1 MGVTWQGK
9 IVLVG
14 VLVFASYL
22 AWGSFAD
29 GREAQRLA
37 DLGPCG
43 VAHAYVGW
51 RVEFD
56 DALGGA
62 TSIEGAD
69 FDAFTRRS
77 GAFERAAGLV
87 DAGSTPSAQATVI
100 GRLRSL
106 TRQDADR
113 SNTTLA
119 STDAFMDAF
128 VDACPA
134 QFVELMARFA
144 D

>member
-1 MGVTWQGK
+1 MRLTWQGT

-14 VLVFASYL
+14 LVAFAGNL
-22 AWGSFAD
+22 AWGSYAD

-37 DLGPCG
+37 DSGPCG
-43 VAHAYVGW
+43 LAHAYVGW

-56 DALGGA
+56 DALGDA
-62 TSIEGAD
+62 TRIEGAD
-69 FDAFTRRS
+69 FDAFTRTS
-77 GAFERAAGLV
+77 GTFGRAALRV
-87 DAGSTPSAQATVI
+87 DVGAAPSAQATVV
-100 GRLRSL
+100 GRLRAL
-106 TRQDADR
+106 TSQDADR
-113 SNTTLA
+113 SNTTVA

-128 VDACPA
+128 VEACPA